1 MVIDFVAVSVIA
13 AFDHPLSTSTPSVSF
28 THASSEEESA
38 GRSKGR
44 CLARAKETFVR
55 LD

>member
-28 THASSEEESA
+28 THASSEEKSA
-38 GRSKGR
+38 GRR
-44 CLARAKETFVR
+44 EAPYLARAKETFVR